1 MLVCG
6 RETDGLRQDA
16 MRVKAM
22 PDADAYRQRF
32 VAFYEELALVYPEVF
47 VSGTRRIGSTF
58 PIAGA
63 GGLDAQT
70 FYMKPV
76 LSLVFDED
84 EVVVDLMMLAR
95 AVQRQGT
102 LPEAPRRRLERVPN
116 LRRMLM
122 TATEAAMTLTVQ
134 VGRWD
139 SGTDLFAN
147 VLVNT
152 EAILQICGVA
162 DALFS
167 AEALEA
173 EPNTGLMDQS
183 AIDALFA

>member
-1 MLVCG
+1 MIP
-6 RETDGLRQDA
+6 
-16 MRVKAM
+16 MAM
-22 PDADAYRQRF
+22 PNAETYRQRF
-32 VAFYEELALVYPEVF
+32 VAFYEGLALVYPEVF
-47 VSGTRRIGSTF
+47 NGGTQRIGSTF

-70 FYMKPV
+70 FYMKPI
-76 LSLVFDED
+76 LSLLFDD
-84 EVVVDLMMLAR
+84 EVVVDLMALAR

-102 LPEAPRRRLERVPN
+102 LPDAPRRRLERVPN

-134 VGRWD
+134 VGRWE

-152 EAILQICGVA
+152 EAILQICGLTGAV
-162 DALFS
+162 FS

-173 EPNTGLMDQS
+173 EPDAGLMDQS

>member
-1 MLVCG
+1 MTPTAMLTP
-6 RETDGLRQDA
+6 E
-16 MRVKAM
+16 
-22 PDADAYRQRF
+22 AYRQRF
-32 VAFYEELALVYPEVF
+32 IAFYEELAVVYPEVF
-47 VSGTRRIGSTF
+47 TRGTRRIGSTF

-63 GGLDAQT
+63 GGLGAQT
-70 FYMKPV
+70 FYIKAI
-76 LSLVFDED
+76 LSLVFE
-84 EVVVDLMMLAR
+84 EPVVLDLMLLAR
-95 AVQRQGT
+95 AVQRQGE
-102 LPEAPRRRLERVPN
+102 LPDAPRRRLEKVPN
-116 LRRMLM
+116 LRAVLM
-122 TATEAAMTLTVQ
+122 AATEAAMSLTVQ
-134 VGRWD
+134 VGRWE

-152 EAILQICGVA
+152 EAILQICGVS

>member
-1 MLVCG
+1 MIPTAL
-6 RETDGLRQDA
+6 
-16 MRVKAM
+16 
-22 PDADAYRQRF
+22 PDAETYRHRF
-32 VAFYEELALVYPEVF
+32 AAFYEELALVYPEVF
-47 VSGTRRIGSTF
+47 VDGTRRIGSTF

-70 FYMKPV
+70 FYMKPI
-76 LSLVFDED
+76 LSLVFDD
-84 EVVVDLMMLAR
+84 EVVVDLMALAR
-95 AVQRQGT
+95 AVQRQGA
-102 LPEAPRRRLERVPN
+102 LPDAPRRRLERVPN
-116 LRRMLM
+116 LRRLLM

-134 VGRWD
+134 VGRWE

-152 EAILQICGVA
+152 EAILQISGLTAAV
-162 DALFS
+162 FS

-173 EPNTGLMDQS
+173 EPDAGLMDQA

>member
-1 MLVCG
+1 MKPTAMLPAAV
-6 RETDGLRQDA
+6 RDVET
-16 MRVKAM
+16 
-22 PDADAYRQRF
+22 YRQRF

-47 VSGTRRIGSTF
+47 TRGSQRIGSTF

-70 FYMKPV
+70 FYMKAV
-76 LSLVFDED
+76 LALVFDD
-84 EVVVDLMMLAR
+84 DVVLDLMALAR
-95 AVQRQGT
+95 AVQRQGA
-102 LPEAPRRRLERVPN
+102 LPDAPRRRLETVPN
-116 LRRMLM
+116 LRAVLM
-122 TATEAAMTLTVQ
+122 AATEAAMSLTVQ
-134 VGRWD
+134 VGRWE

-152 EAILQICGVA
+152 EAILQICGVS

-173 EPNTGLMDQS
+173 EPNAGLMDQS